1 MQRVLLDR
9 ITAEIR
15 EHGPISFARFME
27 RALTEPELGYYVT
40 DKVRAGRE
48 GDFITA
54 PEMHGLLGSA
64 LARLIA
70 ETWIRLDQPNKFRYT
85 EYGAGSG
92 ALVTAVLDQ
101 LMRDRS
107 PLLDVLEIQPIEVN
121 RIRLIELHQSISAR
135 AANTPL
141 TIVGADAPPAPG
153 AVIANEYLDALPF
166 QIFVGRKSATHG
178 IAERRVDVNDRGA
191 LQWAEVPLNAQ
202 EAQRVHTRLGARLA
216 EGQRAEVCFAADVW
230 PLELP
235 KRISHGLVAVID
247 YGREG
252 VQLRDATTRAAG
264 TALAYQG
271 HRATEDLL
279 GDPGERDLTAHV
291 DLTALRVAARSA
303 GLTPIA
309 STSQAALLAGAGLD
323 SEIER
328 IRRGPDATL
337 EGAIALRSALAR
349 LMNPRSMGGF
359 AVELFALGSAEHV
372 SRLGDALN
380 PLPGAAAPIRPLV

>member
-202 EAQRVHTRLGARLA
+202 EAQRVHTRFGARLA
-216 EGQRAEVCFAADVW
+216 EGQRAEVCFGADVW